1 MSSHSGK
8 LIITVTANPS
18 WVYPETKNHPTTPEE
33 IADEAYRSFKA
44 GASIAHIHAPG
55 TQIETMKR
63 IRDKCDM
70 IVQVGLSGESLESR
84 RPILE
89 HRPDMLSIILT
100 HHDEQFTKEAFNVL
114 HLKSELEEYSR
125 LCLKF
130 GVKPEFEVW
139 HTGAV
144 WNLRYLEK
152 KKLVEKPY
160 FLSIFF
166 GWPGGS
172 WSPPTVDE
180 LEHRVKYLPEGS
192 LYTTSVMDKAQKDLL
207 LATIRMGGHVRVGTE
222 DYPFLEDG
230 SLARNNAEL
239 VTEVARV
246 ARENGRE
253 IASPDEARRMIG
265 MARKLAT
272 HS

>member
-1 MSSHSGK
+1 MGSRPGK

-18 WVYPETKNHPTTPEE
+18 WIYPKTKNHPTTPKE
-33 IADEAYRSFKA
+33 IADEIYECYRA

-55 TQIETMKR
+55 TQVETMRR
-63 IRDKCDM
+63 IRDKCDV
-70 IVQVGLSGESLESR
+70 IVQVGLSGDPLEKR

-89 HRPDMLSIILT
+89 ARPDMLSIILT
-100 HHDEQFTKEAFNVL
+100 HHDEQFTGESFNIL
-114 HLKSELEEYSR
+114 HMKPELEEYSR
-125 LCLKF
+125 LCLKL

-152 KKLVEKPY
+152 KRLVEKPY

-180 LEHRVKYLPEGS
+180 LEHRVRYLPKGS
-192 LYTTSVMDKAQKDLL
+192 LYTTSVMDIKQRELL
-207 LATIRMGGHVRVGTE
+207 RATIRMGGHVRVGTE
-222 DYPFLEDG
+222 DYPFREDG
-230 SLARNNAEL
+230 TLARNNAEL
-239 VTEVARV
+239 VAEIARFSRGIGREVATP
-246 ARENGRE
+246 E
-253 IASPDEARRMIG
+253 EARRQIG
-265 MARKLAT
+265 MARKPPT
-272 HS
+272 HR

>member
-1 MSSHSGK
+1 MAPHRDK

-18 WVYPETKNHPTTPEE
+18 WMYPETTNHPDTPEE
-33 IADEAYRSFKA
+33 IADAVYDAYKV

-55 TQIETMKR
+55 TQIETMRR
-63 IRDKCDM
+63 IREKCDM
-70 IVQVGLSGESLESR
+70 IVQVGLSGETLESR
-84 RPILE
+84 RPIIE
-89 HRPDMLSIILT
+89 ARPDMLSIILS
-100 HHDEQFTKEAFNVL
+100 HHDEQFAKEAFNIL
-114 HLKSELEEYSR
+114 HLKSEIEEYCR

-152 KKLVEKPY
+152 MKLVEKPY

-180 LEHRVKYLPEGS
+180 LEHRVKNLPEGS
-192 LYTTSVMDKAQKDLL
+192 LYTSSVMDKASREVLR
-207 LATIRMGGHVRVGTE
+207 ATIRMGGHVRVGTE
-222 DYPFLEDG
+222 DYPLRADG
-230 SLARNNAEL
+230 SPAKDNAEL
-239 VTEVARV
+239 VAEIARVCREEGREVA
-246 ARENGRE
+246 
-253 IASPDEARRMIG
+253 SPEEARRQIG
-265 MARKLAT
+265 MVRKLAT
-272 HS
+272 HR

>member
-1 MSSHSGK
+1 MGSPPGK

-18 WVYPETKNHPTTPEE
+18 WIYPETKNYPNSPEE
-33 IADEAYRSFKA
+33 IAEEVQACCKA

-55 TQIETMKR
+55 KQIETMRR
-63 IRDKCDM
+63 IRDKCDV
-70 IVQVGLSGESLESR
+70 IVQVGLSGEPLESR

-89 HRPDMLSIILT
+89 ARPDMMSIILT
-100 HHDEQFTKEAFNVL
+100 HHDEEFTNESFNAL
-114 HLKSELEEYSR
+114 HLKPELEEYCR
-125 LCLKF
+125 LCMKF

-144 WNLRYLEK
+144 WNLRHLEK
-152 KKLVEKPY
+152 MRLVDKPY

-180 LEHRVKYLPEGS
+180 LEHRVKHLPEGS
-192 LYTTSVMDKAQKDLL
+192 LYTSSVMDRAQGELL
-207 LATIRMGGHVRVGTE
+207 RATIRMGGHVRVGTE
-222 DYPFLEDG
+222 DYPFLADG
-230 SLARNNAEL
+230 TPARDNAEL
-239 VTEVARV
+239 VAEIARV
-246 ARENGRE
+246 CRENGRE
-253 IASPDEARRMIG
+253 VATPEEARRRVGI
-265 MARKLAT
+265 ARKLAT

>member
-1 MSSHSGK
+1 MAANHEK

-18 WVYPETKNHPTTPEE
+18 WIYPETTNHPITPEE
-33 IADEAYRSFKA
+33 IADAVYDCCKA

-55 TQIETMKR
+55 RQIETMKR
-63 IRDKCDM
+63 IKDKCDV

-89 HRPDMLSIILT
+89 ARPDMMSIILT
-100 HHDEQFTKEAFNVL
+100 HHDEQFTKESFNVL
-114 HLKSELEEYSR
+114 HPKSEIEEYCR
-125 LCLKF
+125 LCLKL

-152 KKLVEKPY
+152 MRLVEKPY

-180 LEHRVKYLPEGS
+180 LEHRVRYLPPGS
-192 LYTTSVMDKAQKDLL
+192 LYTTSVMGEAQRELL
-207 LATIRMGGHVRVGTE
+207 RATIRMGGHVRVGTE
-222 DYPFLEDG
+222 DYPLRADG
-230 SLARNNAEL
+230 TLAQDNAEL
-239 VTEVARV
+239 VAEIAQIS
-246 ARENGRE
+246 RESGRE
-253 IASPDEARRMIG
+253 IASPEEARLQIG
-265 MARKLAT
+265 MSRQVAT
-272 HS
+272 RR

>member
-1 MSSHSGK
+1 MGPTQNK
-8 LIITVTANPS
+8 LVITVTANPS
-18 WVYPETKNHPTTPEE
+18 WIYPETKNHPTTPEE
-33 IADEAYRSFKA
+33 IADEIYKCYKA
-44 GASIAHIHAPG
+44 GASIAHIHAPH

-63 IRDKCDM
+63 IRDKCDI
-70 IVQVGLSGESLESR
+70 IVQVGLSGETLEVR

-89 HRPDMLSIILT
+89 ARPDMMSIILT
-100 HHDEQFTKEAFNVL
+100 HHDEQFTNEAFNIL
-114 HLKSELEEYSR
+114 HMKPELEDYSR
-125 LCLKF
+125 ICLKY

-152 KKLVEKPY
+152 KHLLEKPY

-192 LYTTSVMDKAQKDLL
+192 LYTVSVMDKAQRELL
-207 LATIRMGGHVRVGTE
+207 RAAIRMGGHVRVGTE
-222 DYPFLEDG
+222 DYPFREDG
-230 SLARNNAEL
+230 TLAKDNAEL
-239 VTEVARV
+239 VAEIARV
-246 ARENGRE
+246 SRENGRDVATPE
-253 IASPDEARRMIG
+253 EARQQIG
-265 MARKLAT
+265 MAKKLT
-272 HS
+272 TRH